1 MSLPS
6 PTKKGGI
13 MKIQSSTTMLAGLSL
28 CAGAVIGLGT
38 GVLIAPRSGER
49 TRRKLKDFVEDTG
62 EHFDE
67 KRIIA
72 KRSIS
77 RLFKRMSFYYPNQP
91 KNSFLSKFR
100 VRPNRTTPYSQLRKS
115 VLT

>member
-1 MSLPS
+1 
-6 PTKKGGI
+6 

-62 EHFDE
+62 EHLDE
-67 KRIIA
+67 KRVVA
-72 KRSIS
+72 KRSITRIFNRIS
-77 RLFKRMSFYYPNQP
+77 LYCHNPPRNR
-91 KNSFLSKFR
+91 FLEKFR
-100 VRPNRTTPYSQLRKS
+100 STPNRLKHYSQLRKS
-115 VLT
+115 VVT